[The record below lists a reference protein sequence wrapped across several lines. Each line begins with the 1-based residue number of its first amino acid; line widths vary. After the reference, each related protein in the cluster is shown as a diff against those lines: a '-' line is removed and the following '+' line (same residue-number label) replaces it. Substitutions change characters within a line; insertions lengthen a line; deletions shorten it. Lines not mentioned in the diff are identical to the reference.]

1 MFETDTIAAIST
13 ALGNSGI
20 HIIRISGDEAF
31 DIIEKV
37 FKKGKSRKDFNADQT
52 DSHTIHYGFIC
63 YEGEYIDEVMVS
75 IYKAPNSY
83 TKEDVAEINCH
94 GGSYVVK
101 KILKILVKSGCRLAT
116 PGEFSKRAFLNGRI
130 DLSQAEAVMELIQA
144 QNETS
149 LKSSFSQI
157 NGRLS
162 GIITGI
168 RDRLIHE
175 TAFIEAALDDPEHF
189 SLDNYAVDTLLNVI
203 RECKEDVDKLVGT
216 FENGKIIKEGID
228 TTIVG
233 SPNAGK
239 SSLLN
244 NLLNDDKAIV
254 TDIPGTT
261 RDIIEHSVNIG
272 RITLNL
278 IDTAGIHDTE
288 DVIEKIGIEKTYSS
302 IERAQLILLVIDSAK
317 GISEEDLNIYGSIKE
332 KPHIVVLNKSD
343 ISEDDSYDVRPFEG
357 SRIVIYSTK
366 TGEGY
371 EELINMIS
379 DMFYNNDIDVENEM
393 YITNVRHFELLSKA
407 SLALENVIEE
417 IDGCVSED
425 ILTIDIMDAY
435 TYLGEIIGETVADDL
450 VDKIFSEFCMGK

>member
-20 HIIRISGDEAF
+20 HIIRISGEDSF
-31 DIIEKV
+31 SVIEKV
-37 FKKGKSRKDFNADQT
+37 FKKGKNKKTFNVDAVK
-52 DSHTIHYGFIC
+52 SHTIHYGFIF
-63 YEGEYIDEVMVS
+63 YENEYIDEVMVS

-83 TKEDVAEINCH
+83 TKEDVVEINCH
-94 GGSYVVK
+94 GGSFVVK
-101 KILKILVKSGCRLAT
+101 KILKILIKSGCRLAA

-130 DLSQAEAVMELIQA
+130 DLSQAEAVMDLIKS
-144 QNETS
+144 QNETA
-149 LKSSFSQI
+149 LKSSLKQI

-162 GIITGI
+162 DVI
-168 RDRLIHE
+168 RDTREKLLHE
-175 TAFIEAALDDPEHF
+175 SAFIEAALDDPEHF
-189 SLDNYAVDTLLNVI
+189 SLDDYAEGTLKKVI
-203 RECKEDVDKLVGT
+203 SECRSDIKKLVETYEKGR
-216 FENGKIIKEGID
+216 IISEGID
-228 TTIVG
+228 TAIVG

-288 DVIEKIGIEKTYSS
+288 DVIEKIGIEKTFSS
-302 IERAQLILLVIDSAK
+302 IDRAQLILIVIDIAK
-317 GISEEDLNIYGSIKE
+317 GVLDEDLLIYERIKD
-332 KPHIVVLNKSD
+332 KPHVVVLNKSD
-343 ISEDDSYDVRPFEG
+343 ISDDMCYDRAMFSG

-366 TGEGY
+366 TGTGY
-371 EELINMIS
+371 NELIEVIT
-379 DMFYNNDIDVENEM
+379 DMFYNNDIDVENEL
-393 YITNVRHFELLSKA
+393 YITNVRHYELLENALK
-407 SLALENVIEE
+407 SLDNVIGE
-417 IDGCVSED
+417 INESVSED
-425 ILTIDIMDAY
+425 MLTIDIMDAY
-435 TYLGEIIGETVADDL
+435 MYLGEIIGETIDDDL